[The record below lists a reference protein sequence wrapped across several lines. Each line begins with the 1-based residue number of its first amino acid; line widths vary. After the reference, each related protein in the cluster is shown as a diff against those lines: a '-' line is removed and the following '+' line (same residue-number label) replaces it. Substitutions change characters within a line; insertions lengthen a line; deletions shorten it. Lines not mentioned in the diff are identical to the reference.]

1 MRIPAATRDRRI
13 WLRVGVLLN
22 GTSTQPMKN
31 AHVVYGKDQILFA
44 GEDLPPA
51 EIIQPGQQMPDLDL
65 AEYTLLPGLVD
76 AHTHM
81 FIEGG
86 ELGLR
91 ERTAYLKQTPEEL
104 LRLARARLK
113 KLLRLGVIG
122 VRDAGDKHG
131 VGLALSRLCESA
143 DRPLMPYVDSP
154 GAAIHRHGRYGGFI
168 GGPMEGFVSAREC
181 VEARVKAGADRI
193 KLIASGVIDFKKG
206 AVTTEPQ
213 MTTSEIRE
221 LVVAAKSLGKQTLV
235 HASGDDGVENAIEGG
250 VDSVEHGFFVREDQ
264 LAKMRD
270 RQIAWVPTFAPVQEQ
285 LNHADVFGW
294 DERVVNNL
302 RRILDQHA
310 ESLIKAHT
318 MGVQVIAG
326 SDAGSCGVAHGLGF
340 LYELELMERAGL
352 SAVAVINSATGA
364 GSERLAFKEKFGQI
378 KPGHHSRF
386 ILTRHSPLEGVS
398 NLKRYK
404 FAIFDGE
411 VLESDEGVNT
421 DGM

>member
-13 WLRVGVLLN
+13 WLRVGVLLD
-22 GTSTQPMKN
+22 GTSTQPRKN
-31 AHVVYGKDQILFA
+31 AHVVYSKDEILFA
-44 GEDLPPA
+44 GEDLPPV
-51 EIIQPGQQMPDLDL
+51 EFIQPGQQTPDLDL

-81 FIEGG
+81 FLEGG
-86 ELGLR
+86 ELDLG
-91 ERTAYLKQTPEEL
+91 ERTAYQKQKPEEL
-104 LRLARARLK
+104 LRLARARLE

-131 VGLALSRLCESA
+131 VGLTLSRLCESA
-143 DRPLMPYVDSP
+143 DRPLMSYVDSP

-168 GGPMEGFVSAREC
+168 GGPMEEFVSAREC
-181 VEARVKAGADRI
+181 VESRVKAGADRI
-193 KLIASGVIDFKKG
+193 KLIATGVINFKKG
-206 AVTTEPQ
+206 AVTSEPQ
-213 MTTSEIRE
+213 LTTNEIRE
-221 LVVAAKSLGKQTLV
+221 LVVAAKSLGKQTLA
-235 HASGDDGVENAIEGG
+235 HASGDDGIEHAIEGG

-294 DERVVNNL
+294 DEREVGNL
-302 RRILDQHA
+302 RRILDRHA
-310 ESLIKAHT
+310 ESLIKAHG

-326 SDAGSCGVAHGLGF
+326 SDAGSSGVAHGLGL

-352 SAVAVINSATGA
+352 SAIAVVNSATGA
-364 GSERLAFKEKFGQI
+364 GSRRLAFKEKFGEI
-378 KPGHHSRF
+378 KPGHRSRF

-398 NLKRYK
+398 NLKESK
-404 FAIFDGE
+404 FVIFDGE
-411 VLESDEGVNT
+411 VLESGEGVN
-421 DGM
+421 GEGL

>member
-1 MRIPAATRDRRI
+1 
-13 WLRVGVLLN
+13 
-22 GTSTQPMKN
+22 
-31 AHVVYGKDQILFA
+31 
-44 GEDLPPA
+44 
-51 EIIQPGQQMPDLDL
+51 MPDLDL

-76 AHTHM
+76 AHTHL
-81 FIEGG
+81 FLEVV
-86 ELGLR
+86 ELELR
-91 ERTAYLKQTPEEL
+91 ERTAYLKQSPEEL
-104 LRLARARLK
+104 LRLARARLE

-122 VRDAGDKHG
+122 VRDAGEKHG

-143 DRPLMPYVDSP
+143 DRPLMPYVDSS

-168 GGPMEGFVSAREC
+168 GAPMEEFVSAREC

-193 KLIASGVIDFKKG
+193 KLIATGVIDFKKG

-213 MTTSEIRE
+213 MTTNEIRE
-221 LVVAAKSLGKQTLV
+221 LVVAATSLGKQTLA
-235 HASGDDGVENAIEGG
+235 HASGDDGIEHAIEGG
-250 VDSVEHGFFVREDQ
+250 VDSVEHGFFVRDDQ

-294 DERVVNNL
+294 DEGAVSNL

-310 ESLIKAHT
+310 ESLIKAHL

-326 SDAGSCGVAHGLGF
+326 SDAGSCGVAHGLGL

-352 SAVAVINSATGA
+352 SAIAVINSATGA

-378 KPGHHSRF
+378 KPGYRSRF
-386 ILTRHSPLEGVS
+386 LLTRHSPLESVS

-404 FAIFDGE
+404 FLIFDGE

-421 DGM
+421 DGL

>member
-1 MRIPAATRDRRI
+1 
-13 WLRVGVLLN
+13 VGVLLD
-22 GTSTQPMKN
+22 GTSTQPRKN
-31 AHVVYGKDQILFA
+31 AHVVYGKGQILFA

-51 EIIQPGQQMPDLDL
+51 EIVQPGQQIPDLDL

-81 FIEGG
+81 FLEGG
-86 ELGLR
+86 ELGLC
-91 ERTAYLKQTPEEL
+91 ERTAYLEQTPEEL
-104 LRLARARLK
+104 LRLARARLE

-131 VGLALSRLCESA
+131 VGLALSRLCERA

-168 GGPMEGFVSAREC
+168 GGPMEEFVSAREC
-181 VEARVKAGADRI
+181 VEARVKDGADRI

-206 AVTTEPQ
+206 AITTEPQ

-221 LVVAAKSLGKQTLV
+221 LVVAAKSLGKQTLA
-235 HASGDDGVENAIEGG
+235 HASGDRGIEHAIEGG
-250 VDSVEHGFFVREDQ
+250 VDSVEHGFFVRDDQ

-294 DERVVNNL
+294 DERAVGNL
-302 RRILDQHA
+302 RRILDEHA
-310 ESLIKAHT
+310 QSLIKAHL

-326 SDAGSCGVAHGLGF
+326 SDAGSCGVAHGLGL

-352 SAVAVINSATGA
+352 SAIAVINSATGA

-378 KPGHHSRF
+378 KPGYRSRF
-386 ILTRHSPLEGVS
+386 ILTRHSPLESVS
-398 NLKRYK
+398 NLKRHK
-404 FAIFDGE
+404 FVIFDDE

-421 DGM
+421 DGL

>member
-1 MRIPAATRDRRI
+1 MR
-13 WLRVGVLLN
+13 
-22 GTSTQPMKN
+22 TSSTAN
-31 AHVVYGKDQILFA
+31 DQILFA

-51 EIIQPGQQMPDLDL
+51 EIVQPGQQMPDLDL

-76 AHTHM
+76 AHAHL
-81 FIEGG
+81 FLEGG
-86 ELGLR
+86 ELDLR
-91 ERTAYLKQTPEEL
+91 ERTTYLEQTPEEL
-104 LRLARARLK
+104 LRLARARLE

-143 DRPLMPYVDSP
+143 DRELMPYVESP
-154 GAAIHRHGRYGGFI
+154 GEAIHRHGRYGGFI
-168 GGPMEGFVSAREC
+168 AGPMEEFVSAREC

-193 KLIASGVIDFKKG
+193 KLIATGVINFEKG
-206 AVTTEPQ
+206 AVTTAPQ
-213 MTTSEIRE
+213 MTTNEIRE
-221 LVVAAKSLGKQTLV
+221 LVAAAKSLGKQTLA
-235 HASGDDGVENAIEGG
+235 HASGDRGIEHAIEGG

-285 LNHADVFGW
+285 LNHAGAFGW
-294 DERVVNNL
+294 DERVVGNL

-310 ESLIKAHT
+310 ESLIKAHR

-326 SDAGSCGVAHGLGF
+326 SDAGSCGVAHGIGL

-352 SAVAVINSATGA
+352 SAIAVINSATGA
-364 GSERLAFKEKFGQI
+364 GSERLAYKEKFGQI

-386 ILTRHSPLEGVS
+386 LLTRHAPLESVS
-398 NLKRYK
+398 NLKRHK
-404 FAIFDGE
+404 FVIFDGE
-411 VLESDEGVNT
+411 VLESDEGINT
-421 DGM
+421 DGL